1 MMALLSNQRAAG
13 LVGLTLFIFLLLGY
27 TTYNSRAADTVPFDY
42 QPGKQAAGTG
52 APTLSQPGP
61 ADGWA
66 FDAKRDAKNFGL
78 SPEQCDAAF
87 PKLWAEIDRAV
98 AHRKKVGN
106 ITPDEVKIGWKIDG
120 IVRAMIYDRQVC
132 SQWLPAARR
141 RSIDRLF
148 TALHP

>member
-1 MMALLSNQRAAG
+1 MMGLLSNQRAAG

-27 TTYNSRAADTVPFDY
+27 TTYNSRAADTVPFNY
-42 QPGKQAAGTG
+42 QSGKTGQG

-61 ADGWA
+61 AEGWS
-66 FDAKRDAKNFGL
+66 FDAKRDAKNYGL

-120 IVRAMIYDRQVC
+120 IVRAMIYDRQVNHQ
-132 SQWLPAARR
+132 SSALGASPAY
-141 RSIDRLF
+141 
-148 TALHP
+148 